1 MVPSHTPADRTFM
14 GDRKTAWEGFLH
26 CQAAMVEQL
35 ARELDEAGEIPLSTY
50 DILVQLSQAGG
61 RLRLRDLVHRVVL
74 SQPGLSRK
82 VARLEQ
88 QGLLDRLPDPAD
100 GRGVQVR
107 ISRSG
112 RAALR
117 SAAQVHVSGI
127 VRMFAS
133 KIDDDEAAT
142 LATVF
147 RRLVSELAGEPAFVD
162 VGSDGPPGDGPPDD
176 GPRDDGPRDDGAP
189 DDAFPTQRAR
199 PDGRRASAK
208 NGAGAS
214 NGPCRRGLRLR

>member
-1 MVPSHTPADRTFM
+1 MVPSQTPADRTFT
-14 GDRKTAWEGFLH
+14 GDRKAAWEGFLH
-26 CQAAMVEQL
+26 CQAAMVQQL
-35 ARELDEAGEIPLSTY
+35 ARELDEAGEIPPSTY

-61 RLRLRDLVHRVVL
+61 RLRLRDLVDRVVL

-88 QGLLDRLPDPAD
+88 DGLLDRLPDPAD

-117 SAAQVHVSGI
+117 SAAQVHLSGI

-133 KIDDDEAAT
+133 RIDDDEAAT

-147 RRLVSELAGEPAFVD
+147 RRLLAELAREPEFVAA
-162 VGSDGPPGDGPPDD
+162 GSDSPPGDGA
-176 GPRDDGPRDDGAP
+176 RS
-189 DDAFPTQRAR
+189 DAFPTQRAR
-199 PDGRRASAK
+199 PDGRRASSK
-208 NGAGAS
+208 DGSGTS
-214 NGPCRRGLRLR
+214 NGPGGRGLRLS